1 MAAMAVGMVREG
13 CRNGGCQRGV
23 TAMDVVLFW
32 FAGSV
37 ADAMVLLLRSG
48 ACCYMDEARP

>member
-1 MAAMAVGMVREG
+1 MAAMAAAMVREG
-13 CRNGGCQRGV
+13 CGNGGCQRGV

-48 ACCYMDEARP
+48 A